1 MHALL
6 PAIGEERRV
15 VGNASSIREKRRQT
29 LRGSVLTCLCNERGE
44 GGDFGGGSLG
54 SPLLPASN
62 TPQQIPSPPP
72 YASCTMLLPTPLY
85 ATNYGSVW
93 VLSKVYMRPKLVLAL
108 LCSLKLALVLQM
120 YWDDGCHTW
129 RSSNRVFAAHGMKG
143 PISKIVVRDVYA
155 GVGAGKACESPET
168 A

>member
-93 VLSKVYMRPKLVLAL
+93 VLSKVYAAKACTCLTL
-108 LCSLKLALVLQM
+108 LSQTCPCTAK

-143 PISKIVVRDVYA
+143 PISKNSGQRRVRRC
-155 GVGAGKACESPET
+155 GGR
-168 A
+168 